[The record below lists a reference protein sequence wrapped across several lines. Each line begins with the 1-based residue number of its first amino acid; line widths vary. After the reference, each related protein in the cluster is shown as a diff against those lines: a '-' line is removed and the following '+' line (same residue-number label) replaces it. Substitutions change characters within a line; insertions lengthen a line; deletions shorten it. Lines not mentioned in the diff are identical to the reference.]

1 MKNFYCPF
9 FPIFTLVMIAQN
21 VFVIFNGDSISL
33 WLTSNGANTK
43 VGNIQDIQNK
53 YDVFGTINNNTFSG
67 QVIGPKLGL
76 QFMISVTIY
85 SNVFN
90 AIFTFDYLGEKL
102 DMNVFFIK
110 KKSLAKLLLHTNQDK
125 NSSRF
130 VNSITFVGK

>member
-1 MKNFYCPF
+1 
-9 FPIFTLVMIAQN
+9 
-21 VFVIFNGDSISL
+21 
-33 WLTSNGANTK
+33 
-43 VGNIQDIQNK
+43 
-53 YDVFGTINNNTFSG
+53 
-67 QVIGPKLGL
+67 
-76 QFMISVTIY
+76 MISVTVY